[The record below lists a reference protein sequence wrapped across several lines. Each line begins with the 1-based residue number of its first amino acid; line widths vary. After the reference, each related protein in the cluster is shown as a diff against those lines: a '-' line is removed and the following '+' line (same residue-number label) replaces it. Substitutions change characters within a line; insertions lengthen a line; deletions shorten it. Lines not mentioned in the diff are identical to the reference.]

1 MARDSIEIFG
11 AVKNISRLK
20 GREVKLI
27 GLVVDKDDGVDTYT
41 NLIVTLKDGK
51 VVEVEPAEVAFN
63 QGDAINDAVAW
74 VDQNYWEAK

>member
-1 MARDSIEIFG
+1 MAKDPMEIFG
-11 AVKNISRLK
+11 AVKNISRLR

-27 GLVVDKDDGVDTYT
+27 GVVVDKEDNIDTYT

-51 VVEVEPAEVAFN
+51 VVEVEPTEVAFN

-74 VDQNYWEAK
+74 VDQHYWDSK